1 MHGGEQPSGFG
12 RWIGRASARIYA
24 RKKCGRNVVENIS
37 LSTEWA
43 MFLINRLCMQLRLSQ
58 TLTKMIVMIVVGGF
72 DCVDHDLSLTL
83 LGAAMDL
90 FPGICILYPYS
101 FLRRDQAW

>member
-12 RWIGRASARIYA
+12 GWIGRKGKNLLT
-24 RKKCGRNVVENIS
+24 KKCGRNVVENIS

-58 TLTKMIVMIVVGGF
+58 TLTKTIVMIVVGGF
-72 DCVDHDLSLTL
+72 DCFDHDLSLTL
-83 LGAAMDL
+83 LGAATDL

-101 FLRRDQAW
+101 FLWRDQAW